1 MSNIK
6 LLYFSAPWC
15 GPCKMLK
22 PIIQQFADKH
32 PECEVISINV
42 EEDEEATK
50 NYNCNSIPTCI
61 FVKNEK
67 EVSRFSGSKSLVH
80 LENLLDEAII

>member
-1 MSNIK
+1 M
-6 LLYFSAPWC
+6 YFSASYC
-15 GPCKMLK
+15 GPCKMFK

-42 EEDEEATK
+42 EEDEEAIK
-50 NYNCNSIPTCI
+50 NYKFNSVPTCI
-61 FVKNEK
+61 FFKNEK
-67 EVSRFSGSKSLVH
+67 EVSRFTGPKSLVN